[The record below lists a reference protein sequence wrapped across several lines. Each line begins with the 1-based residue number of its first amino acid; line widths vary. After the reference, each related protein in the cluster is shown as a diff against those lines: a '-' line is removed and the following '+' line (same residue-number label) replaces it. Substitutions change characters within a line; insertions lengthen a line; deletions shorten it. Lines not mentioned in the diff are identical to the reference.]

1 MPEDKKDTKSNVESI
16 SLQEKRLQR
25 FYYDTKDV
33 EELFDIDISENKK
46 TVKKF
51 TNPPKKSIKLK

>member
-1 MPEDKKDTKSNVESI
+1 MPEDKKDIKSNVESI

-46 TVKKF
+46 TVKKVYKS
-51 TNPPKKSIKLK
+51 TKKIN

>member
-46 TVKKF
+46 TVKKVYKS
-51 TNPPKKSIKLK
+51 TKKIN